1 MKVGQPSRTALATA
15 YARAYHQTAAEPR
28 VFTDPLAARMV
39 GMTSNELTGRDT
51 ATLDTGDAEENLRR
65 RLFIAGRSRYAE
77 DTIAAA
83 VTEGTHQVVILGA
96 GLDTFAYRNPHA
108 DVRVFEVDHPDTQA
122 WKRQRL
128 AEAGIDIPDS
138 LTFTPVDFDRETL
151 PAGLVASGFDRNRP
165 AVFVWLGVVM
175 YLTRNIVMATLR
187 VVAAQAT
194 PVRVIFDYL
203 YPPSSAAPEAR
214 AAQQA
219 RLDRVAAIGEPFL
232 TFFTAESITQH
243 LLTIGFDQVEEHS
256 AAALLSGYLGR
267 PISGSGASGSHVLC
281 AARTG

>member
-1 MKVGQPSRTALATA
+1 MKVGQPSRTAFATA

-28 VFTDPLAARMV
+28 VFTDPLAARIV
-39 GMTSNELTGRDT
+39 DMTSDELTERDT
-51 ATLDTGDAEENLRR
+51 ATFDTGDADENLRR
-65 RLFIAGRSRYAE
+65 RLFIAARSRYAE

-83 VTEGTHQVVILGA
+83 VTAGTRQVVILGA
-96 GLDTFAYRNPHA
+96 GLDTFAYRNPYA

-128 AEAGIDIPDS
+128 AEAGIEIPDS

-151 PAGLVASGFDRNRP
+151 PAGLVTSGFDRTSP
-165 AVFVWLGVVM
+165 AVFAWLGVVM
-175 YLTRNIVMATLR
+175 YLTSNIVMATLR

-194 PVRVIFDYL
+194 PVQVIFDYL
-203 YPPSSAAPEAR
+203 YPPSLAAPEAR

-219 RLDRVAAIGEPFL
+219 RLDRVAAIGEPFR
-232 TFFTAESITQH
+232 TFFTAAGIRQH
-243 LLTIGFDQVEEHS
+243 LLSIGFEQVEDHS

-267 PISGSGASGSHVLC
+267 PISGSGAGGVLC
-281 AARTG
+281 ATRTR